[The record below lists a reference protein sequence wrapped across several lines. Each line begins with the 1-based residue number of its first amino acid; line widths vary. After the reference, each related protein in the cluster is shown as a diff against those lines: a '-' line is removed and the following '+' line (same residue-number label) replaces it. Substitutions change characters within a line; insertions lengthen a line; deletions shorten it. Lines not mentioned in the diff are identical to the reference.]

1 MVPNLALSK
10 LEFIRDMI
18 NTDEPLTTSQMAEA
32 AGRSKR
38 AIQRIR
44 SNLRHLRLFGRIH
57 APPNKRMATRS
68 FDFSGPS
75 LSATEQILPILISSI
90 VLVARAVHGPRSI
103 DQLGTMATV
112 FSAMAWAYVHQSP
125 ALCQSSSDF
134 GLTTSAAFS
143 LWPTG

>member
-44 SNLRHLRLFGRIH
+44 SNLRHLRLFGRIQ

-75 LSATEQILPILISSI
+75 LSATEQ
-90 VLVARAVHGPRSI
+90 ARAVHGPRSI

-134 GLTTSAAFS
+134 GLTTSAAFR
-143 LWPTG
+143 PVATG